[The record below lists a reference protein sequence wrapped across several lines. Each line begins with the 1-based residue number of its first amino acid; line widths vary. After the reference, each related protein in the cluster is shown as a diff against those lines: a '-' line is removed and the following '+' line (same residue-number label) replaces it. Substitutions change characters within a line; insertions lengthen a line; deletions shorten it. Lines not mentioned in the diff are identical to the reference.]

1 MEVYIEYVLMDNLI
15 INYLILLLTK
25 KTINLSVK
33 KINTLLSNVMAT
45 TFAVI
50 MPLINLSGVL
60 LFLYKILVGIIVVL
74 IFQKPKNLKMF
85 IVTFLI
91 FISYTFM
98 LGGFVYAI
106 TLMLNLKTTNNGIF
120 IAGCEIP
127 MSLLVLVF
135 AIYVWVMFKTIQ
147 SVKKQNTINK
157 FVYEVVLNVKGEKFF
172 LKAFLDTGNSLYVNN
187 APIVVISANTFLKMF
202 KDINYQKLMLEKITD
217 NDISGAEYINVSSV
231 NTSNKMLI
239 FPIDNLEIL
248 NYKSKSFK
256 PLNLTNVKIGLAM
269 KNFNKNFDVILHR
282 DLIGGLLWN

>member
-33 KINTLLSNVMAT
+33 KINTLLSNVIAT

-282 DLIGGLLWN
+282 DLIGGLL

>member
-282 DLIGGLLWN
+282 DLIGGLL

>member
-33 KINTLLSNVMAT
+33 KINTLLSNVIAT

-85 IVTFLI
+85 ILTFLI

-202 KDINYQKLMLEKITD
+202 KDINYQKLMLKKITD

-231 NTSNKMLI
+231 NASNKMLI

-282 DLIGGLLWN
+282 DLIGGLL